1 MDDRRPNRV
10 ASVFDES
17 DTRAAARGS
26 DKGNTADGLVS
37 YAAVL
42 SFGRLRTKTER
53 MVTTLCRRVVTFFH
67 RHAFRPQSF
76 GEGGSKKCTARTIK
90 TRNDRATKIMHG
102 RREYK
107 TRGFLARRRNN
118 FELPARPK
126 IVDFPEEH
134 VRGVDRFELHRVYD
148 AVAR

>member
-1 MDDRRPNRV
+1 
-10 ASVFDES
+10 
-17 DTRAAARGS
+17 
-26 DKGNTADGLVS
+26 
-37 YAAVL
+37 
-42 SFGRLRTKTER
+42 
-53 MVTTLCRRVVTFFH
+53 
-67 RHAFRPQSF
+67 
-76 GEGGSKKCTARTIK
+76 
-90 TRNDRATKIMHG
+90 MHG